1 MQGFGNVG
9 SHSARLLSENGT
21 KVVAVSDVS
30 GAIYNEAGLNIPDA
44 LRYVQEH
51 GSLRGFPHADRI
63 TNDQLLTLPVTVLV
77 PAALENQIT
86 KENAEDV
93 KAVVITEGANGPTTP
108 EADDILRD
116 KGVFLIPD
124 VLANAGGVTV
134 SYFEWVQDLQHFFWT
149 EEEIDER
156 LHKIMR
162 STFHRVLR
170 TRDTNDV
177 DMRLAAYIVAV
188 QTVAD
193 ASNTRSI
200 YP

>member
-1 MQGFGNVG
+1 
-9 SHSARLLSENGT
+9 
-21 KVVAVSDVS
+21 VS
-30 GAIYNEAGLNIPDA
+30 GAIYNAAGLNIPDA

-93 KAVVITEGANGPTTP
+93 KAVIITEGANGPTTP

-134 SYFEWVQDLQHFFWT
+134 SYFEWVQDLQHFFWS

-156 LHKIMR
+156 LNKIMR
-162 STFHRVLR
+162 NTFHRVLR
-170 TRDTNDV
+170 TRETNEV

>member
-1 MQGFGNVG
+1 M
-9 SHSARLLSENGT
+9 
-21 KVVAVSDVS
+21 
-30 GAIYNEAGLNIPDA
+30 
-44 LRYVQEH
+44 
-51 GSLRGFPHADRI
+51 
-63 TNDQLLTLPVTVLV
+63 
-77 PAALENQIT
+77 
-86 KENAEDV
+86 
-93 KAVVITEGANGPTTP
+93 VITEGANGPTTP